1 MTKEQP
7 CKAQA
12 QPAAATAAATKATPQ
27 THTQLGKTKASTTGL
42 TQARLPGPWQRM
54 KMKTAGGQT
63 VIATPVPKTAED
75 SARPVTCPHCGNRF
89 LNQNG
94 LVSHIRMST
103 LTCNTESVAAQ
114 KRAAAAM
121 QDLFSGHAG
130 QTAGIGTIRNC
141 CEQTEPVDGSFGS
154 EHSGVTRRYIPE
166 CSPARRAVACAAW
179 PRRSKPR
186 CRPGCRRAVRAPFA
200 SRRAA
205 LAFAHRC
212 TMATIAPRMI
222 TANTESMHVV
232 QVQWG

>member
-1 MTKEQP
+1 
-7 CKAQA
+7 
-12 QPAAATAAATKATPQ
+12 
-27 THTQLGKTKASTTGL
+27 
-42 TQARLPGPWQRM
+42 
-54 KMKTAGGQT
+54 MKTAGGQT

-166 CSPARRAVACAAW
+166 CSPARRAVACAGRGAVNPATATRLGRLSHRAGRRW
-179 PRRSKPR
+179 PLST
-186 CRPGCRRAVRAPFA
+186 GAPW
-200 SRRAA
+200 
-205 LAFAHRC
+205 
-212 TMATIAPRMI
+212 PP
-222 TANTESMHVV
+222 
-232 QVQWG
+232 